1 MLRPRLT
8 PPREEQH
15 DHNRVMP
22 SEGHLDL
29 VLYCALLGEIGY
41 DGWFSLE
48 LFNEKHWAED
58 PAEVARLGLE
68 KLRQW
73 WS

>member
-1 MLRPRLT
+1 
-8 PPREEQH
+8 
-15 DHNRVMP
+15 MP